1 VTVPTITESEQEKEA
16 LKIAGEVLK
25 AIEEEATENAQNAI
39 ESLNGKDGST
49 AKPTSPDG
57 KNSQV
62 STPEGNGDSQNNALW
77 LLLLLVIVILGSSIV
92 IRKSLRTK

>member
-1 VTVPTITESEQEKEA
+1 VKSEQEKEA

-39 ESLNGKDGST
+39 ESLNGKDGSS
-49 AKPTSPDG
+49 AKPTSPGG
-57 KNSQV
+57 KKSQV

-77 LLLLLVIVILGSSIV
+77 LLLLLVLVILGAFTA
-92 IRKSLRTK
+92 IRKFLRTK